1 MTIRAINPRR
11 AAGLALVILT
21 GAILAGLI
29 GTPGA
34 AWAAA
39 NSLTVTEYGVA
50 ATSLPWGVAR
60 DQNLFKKNGL
70 DFDGIIGS
78 NGGGTAIR
86 NMMASGLPFGEIATS
101 AAIAAVQTGLDV
113 EFVYSA
119 NNNPG
124 DMAWMV
130 LPASPVKTL
139 ADLKGRTA
147 GYSNPH
153 STTEMFLRITLHG
166 AGLDKEVKTI
176 PTGGIAGGLTM
187 VAQGVI
193 ASASADDPA
202 LLPEG
207 KFRRL
212 FYVRDHIPNITWT
225 VGITTRQYAA
235 AHPDM
240 VTKLVLARKEA
251 VDFMYAHPDEAAKTY
266 AKDWQIPPGLASQI
280 LKQLLATNYFSRGNF
295 NMPALKTALDGLQM
309 MGMIKQPVDL
319 NKLID
324 TKFLPQDLR

>member
-1 MTIRAINPRR
+1 MSSGIRGWRARLLGLAAAAAALAVPGVVCGVAR
-11 AAGLALVILT
+11 AAT
-21 GAILAGLI
+21 
-29 GTPGA
+29 
-34 AWAAA
+34 
-39 NSLTVTEYGVA
+39 SLTVTEYGVA

-101 AAIAAVQTGLDV
+101 AAIAAAETGLDV
-113 EFVYSA
+113 IFVYSA
-119 NNNPG
+119 NNNAG

-130 LPASPVKTL
+130 QPTSPVKTL
-139 ADLKGRTA
+139 ADLKGQTA

-166 AGLDKEVKTI
+166 AGLDTAVKTI

-193 ASASADDPA
+193 ASAAVDEPA
-202 LLPEG
+202 FLPPG
-207 KFRRL
+207 KYRRL

-240 VTKLVLARKEA
+240 VKKLILTRTEA
-251 VDFMYAHPDEAAKTY
+251 VDFMYAHTDEAAKTY
-266 AKDWQIPPGLASQI
+266 AKDWQIAPDLARNI
-280 LKQLLATNYFSRGNF
+280 LKRLLDTNYFSRGNF
-295 NMPALKTALDGLQM
+295 NKPALTTALSGLEM
-309 MGMIKQPVDL
+309 MGMIKRPVDVD
-319 NKLID
+319 KLID
-324 TKFLPQDLR
+324 TQFLPENLR

>member
-1 MTIRAINPRR
+1 MTRTTTTWR
-11 AAGLALVILT
+11 AAGR
-21 GAILAGLI
+21 GWAILAGATLAGLI
-29 GTPGA
+29 ATAGSG
-34 AWAAA
+34 WAAD
-39 NSLTVTEYGVA
+39 SLTVTEYGVA

-70 DFDGIIGS
+70 AFDGIIGS

-119 NNNPG
+119 NNNAG

-130 LPASPVKTL
+130 QPGSPVKTL

-153 STTEMFLRITLHG
+153 STTEMFLRITLHS

-193 ASASADDPA
+193 DSASADEPA
-202 LLPEG
+202 FLPEG

-225 VGITTRQYAA
+225 VGITTRSYAK

-240 VTKLVLARKEA
+240 VAKLVLARKEA

-266 AKDWQIPPGLASQI
+266 AKDWQIAPDLANQI
-280 LKQLLATNYFSRGNF
+280 LKRLLATNYFSRGDF
-295 NMPALKTALDGLQM
+295 NMPALKTALEGLQM
-309 MGMIKQPVDL
+309 MGTLKEPVDL
-319 NKLID
+319 AKLID
-324 TKFLPQDLR
+324 TQFLPKDLR